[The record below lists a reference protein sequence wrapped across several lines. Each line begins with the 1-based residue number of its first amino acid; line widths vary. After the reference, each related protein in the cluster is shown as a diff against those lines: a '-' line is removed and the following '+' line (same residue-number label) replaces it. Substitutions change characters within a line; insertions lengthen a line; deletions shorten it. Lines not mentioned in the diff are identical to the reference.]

1 MVPTETDQIRDD
13 QIQRERNQKLE
24 VTCSSQNLQSW
35 WVRQIE
41 EKEKEKGGSAREER
55 SVY

>member
-55 SVY
+55 YVY